1 MTLNFELRSTRKK
14 DVMRSGF
21 RLTILSTF
29 LAVLVLGASGC
40 ASMNKS
46 TKGAIIGATAGGVA
60 GGVIGNQTGST
71 TRGAIIG
78 AVVGGAAGAIIGHQ
92 MDQRAQEI
100 QQNVPAATVERVGE
114 GIQVTFPSG
123 LLFDFDSDVVRSNAA
138 SNLNELAR
146 SLSKYG
152 DSNLMI
158 AGHTDAVG
166 SSEYNQGLSE
176 RRAESAARYLTS
188 QGVARHIATAG
199 LGEREPV
206 GTNDTESGRQRNR
219 RVEIAIYASAA
230 LQEDARR
237 QAGGR

>member
-1 MTLNFELRSTRKK
+1 MRREL
-14 DVMRSGF
+14 
-21 RLTILSTF
+21 RLTILSAF
-29 LAVLVLGASGC
+29 LAVLVLAGAPGC

-46 TKGAIIGATAGGVA
+46 SKGAVIGGVAGGVA

-92 MDQRAQEI
+92 MDQRAKEI
-100 QQNVPAATVERVGE
+100 EQNVPAAIVERVGE

-138 SNLNELAR
+138 TNLNELA
-146 SLSKYG
+146 SNLSKYG
-152 DSNLMI
+152 DSNLMV

-166 SSEYNQGLSE
+166 SSAYNQTLSE
-176 RRAESAARYLTS
+176 HRAQSAARYLTAH
-188 QGVARHIATAG
+188 GVSRYIATAG

-206 GTNDTESGRQRNR
+206 GSNTTEAGRQQNR

-237 QAGGR
+237 QAAGR

>member
-1 MTLNFELRSTRKK
+1 
-14 DVMRSGF
+14 MRSDL

-29 LAVLVLGASGC
+29 LAALVLVGALGC
-40 ASMNKS
+40 ASMNKTS
-46 TKGAIIGATAGGVA
+46 KGAIIGATAGGVA

-92 MDQRAQEI
+92 MDQRAKEI
-100 QQNVPAATVERVGE
+100 EQNVPGAVVERVGE

-123 LLFDFDSDVVRSNAA
+123 LLFDFDSDVVRRNAA
-138 SNLNELAR
+138 ANLNSLAR
-146 SLSKYG
+146 NLSKYG

-166 SSEYNQGLSE
+166 SSEYNQALSD
-176 RRAESAARYLTS
+176 RRAESAARYLTA
-188 QGVARHIATAG
+188 QGVIRHIATAG

-206 GTNDTESGRQRNR
+206 SANTTDAGRQQNR
-219 RVEIAIYASAA
+219 RIEIAIYASAA

-237 QAGGR
+237 QAAGR